1 MEYNISGIIIN
12 TTPDPEQIRAP
23 IPEYLKHKY
32 ASSKI
37 GELTPQKLVITF
49 IRNSTLLLL
58 DMITYKN
65 MSGEAELTS
74 LEKDVAAIFPTAR
87 IFIFV
92 VNNRADLIGYSLLEN
107 GKKLRTKCVA
117 NDVIKFDFGDF
128 NAKEN
133 ELYEAMRSAL
143 VANPAVNEKFEATTA
158 TYDPMQKKKFH
169 LLYRDA
175 VLRNKRVDNEFGYV
189 DGSLDEYII
198 ETEFK
203 LMAGCGFTDLDGME
217 AVKFDKKKFDFTQE
231 SFRDYINVARK
242 VLPPSPL

>member
-1 MEYNISGIIIN
+1 
-12 TTPDPEQIRAP
+12 
-23 IPEYLKHKY
+23 
-32 ASSKI
+32 
-37 GELTPQKLVITF
+37 LTPKKLAITF
-49 IRNSTLLLL
+49 IGDATLLLL

-65 MSGEAELTS
+65 MSGDAALTG
-74 LEKDVAAIFPTAR
+74 LEQDVAAIFPAAR

-92 VNNRADLIGYSLLEN
+92 VNNNADLIGYSLLEN

-128 NAKEN
+128 HTKEN

-143 VANPAVNEKFEATTA
+143 VANPAVNEKFEKTTA
-158 TYDPMQKKKFH
+158 AYDSMQKKKFH

-203 LMAGCGFTDLDGME
+203 LMAGCGFSDLAGMD
-217 AVKFDKKKFDFTQE
+217 AVKFDKKKFDFKIE
-231 SFRDYINVARK
+231 SLRDYINVARR
-242 VLPPSPL
+242 VLV